1 MPLEPGSRNIVA
13 GGASPYIP
21 LVTNNPAFQVE
32 IIPMDGT
39 LEEKPR
45 QKDGRKEIESIK
57 IGDIVRGEEVS
68 RTRKR
73 GKQVLGRVLQVN
85 MEDGGV
91 VSYKIITQRGKEVL
105 LDPTTATKIDVN
117 GEDPSPMSAPQTQL
131 EGYEPTERVLLYE
144 QWLTNQ

>member
-1 MPLEPGSRNIVA
+1 MPLEPGSRNISA

-21 LVTNNPAFQVE
+21 MITNNPAFQVK
-32 IIPMDGT
+32 IVSLNGN
-39 LEEKPR
+39 LEQSAR
-45 QKDGRKEIESIK
+45 QKDGRKQIESIK

-68 RTRKR
+68 HTRKR

-117 GEDPSPMSAPQTQL
+117 GEDPNPMSAPQTQL
-131 EGYEPTERVLLYE
+131 EGYEPVERVLLYE
-144 QWLTNQ
+144 QWITNQ